1 MADAM
6 HDHPE
11 STASFPDLPEPAP
24 ADAAGDLP
32 TPEPGEAGCTEPP
45 PERLPPAANDDLPL
59 TEALAFTFSG
69 SGKEYFRIWI
79 VNLFLTVATLGIY
92 SAWAKV
98 RRLQYFDRNTHL
110 AGAVFDFRGDPKAIL
125 RGRVLAVV
133 MLVAYHYA
141 FGFSRTFGVAVIT
154 ALLLALPFLLRSA
167 LRFRLQ
173 NTQYRGLH
181 FGFTGSAGAAYLA
194 YLPPMLTVLLPS
206 VLLVFDPSGISTLA
220 ASMLYLLWP
229 LMHGA
234 MKSYQHR
241 HLQFGGAP
249 SSYAVPARRFF
260 KPYLSAAGLFIS
272 GLLAM
277 ALIGTIIAVLG
288 GSAGPRSYWAGRV
301 LPILSGL
308 GAVYLM
314 YLLIGPYIQVRIA
327 NLAWSNTSFPG
338 VEIRS
343 TMSARAFARLQT
355 VNVLLT
361 LLTLGL
367 YRPFAVVRIYRF
379 RLANLTL
386 HTSAGFEQVV
396 ADAARN
402 RNGATGDGVADFFG
416 IDLSW

>member
-11 STASFPDLPEPAP
+11 STASLPESSP
-24 ADAAGDLP
+24 ADAIGELP
-32 TPEPGEAGCTEPP
+32 APGPSEAESTASPP
-45 PERLPPAANDDLPL
+45 KHLPPAANDSVPV
-59 TEALAFTFSG
+59 TEALTFTFSG

-110 AGAVFDFRGDPKAIL
+110 AGAVFDFLGDPKAIL

-133 MLVAYHYA
+133 MLTAYHYA
-141 FGFSRTFGVAVIT
+141 FGFSRTFGVTVI
-154 ALLLALPFLLRSA
+154 ALLLLAMPFLLRSA
-167 LRFRLQ
+167 LRFRLH
-173 NTQYRGLH
+173 NTQYRGLN
-181 FGFTGSAGAAYLA
+181 FEFTGSAAGAYLS
-194 YLPPMLTVLLPS
+194 YLPPMLAFLLPS
-206 VLLVFDPSGISTLA
+206 ALLAVDPTGMSTVA
-220 ASMLYLLWP
+220 ASLLYLGWP

-234 MKSYQHR
+234 MKGYQHR
-241 HLQFGGAP
+241 HLQFGGAA
-249 SSYAVPARRFF
+249 STYTVPARRFF
-260 KPYLSAAGLFIS
+260 KPYLVS
-272 GLLAM
+272 GLV
-277 ALIGTIIAVLG
+277 LIGTMILLGVIAAIAISALPKHADG
-288 GSAGPRSYWAGRV
+288 AQGSAAAW
-301 LPILSGL
+301 LPILASL
-308 GAVYLM
+308 VGAYIM

-327 NLAWSNTSFPG
+327 NLAWSNTTFPG

-367 YRPFAVVRIYRF
+367 FRPFAVVRIYRF

-386 HTSAGFEQVV
+386 HASAGFEQVV
-396 ADAARN
+396 ADAARK